1 MVGTL
6 TFSSGQAQFFSLSGR
21 RPASYTSRPSQPG
34 RSDTT
39 GTKNMTEA
47 LLVDRD
53 AHVVTVTL
61 NNPEKMN
68 AMNRAMWQGLGDLFE
83 TFEQDDGIR
92 CIVLRGAGDRAFSA
106 GADIEEFP
114 ETRLTKVAARAFGQ
128 VTHRAMQAVSGS
140 RHPTLAAIQG
150 ACVGGGLE
158 LAAVCDMRICG
169 ESSRFGAPINRLGL
183 VMSYGEL
190 HGLVALAGRA
200 VALEIV
206 LEGRVFGAAEALG
219 KGLVNRVVA
228 DADVVEESCAAAR
241 RIAHGAPLVARWHKR
256 FVRRLGDAAP
266 LTEKELDEAFDCF
279 ETEDFRLGYRAF
291 LAKQRPVFVGR

>member
-1 MVGTL
+1 
-6 TFSSGQAQFFSLSGR
+6 
-21 RPASYTSRPSQPG
+21 
-34 RSDTT
+34 
-39 GTKNMTEA
+39 MTEA
-47 LLVDRD
+47 LLVDRN
-53 AHVVTVTL
+53 AHIVTVTL
-61 NNPEKMN
+61 NSPGKMN
-68 AMNRAMWQGLGDLFE
+68 AMNRAMWHGLGDLFE
-83 TFEQDDGIR
+83 AFERDDDIR

-114 ETRLTKVAARAFGQ
+114 ETRLTKTAARAFGQ

-158 LAAVCDMRICG
+158 LASVCDMRICG

-190 HGLVALAGRA
+190 GALMALAGRA

-206 LEGRVFGAAEALG
+206 LEGRVFGAAEALQ

-228 DADVVEESCAAAR
+228 DAAVIDESYAAAG
-241 RIAHGAPLVARWHKR
+241 RITQGAPLVARWHKR
-256 FVRRLGDAAP
+256 FVRRLGDTKA
-266 LTEKELDEAFDCF
+266 LTETELDEAFDCF
-279 ETEDFRLGYRAF
+279 ETEDFRIGYQAF
-291 LAKQRPVFVGR
+291 LAKQRAVFVGR

>member
-1 MVGTL
+1 M
-6 TFSSGQAQFFSLSGR
+6 
-21 RPASYTSRPSQPG
+21 
-34 RSDTT
+34 
-39 GTKNMTEA
+39 NMSEA

-61 NNPEKMN
+61 NSPEKMN

-83 TFEQDDGIR
+83 TFEHDDGIR

-158 LAAVCDMRICG
+158 LASVCDMRICG

-190 HGLVALAGRA
+190 SGLVALAGRA

-206 LEGRVFGAAEALG
+206 LEGRVFSAAEAFQ

-228 DADVVEESCAAAR
+228 DADVIEESYAAAR
-241 RIAHGAPLVARWHKR
+241 RISHGAPLVARWHKR
-256 FVRRLGDAAP
+256 FVARLSDAKP

-279 ETEDFRLGYRAF
+279 ETEDFRLGYQAF